1 MERFDENQT
10 LDHMADRG
18 EITPTLAE
26 KLAIM
31 ALTMH
36 RNARSADAAQ
46 WITAIETYFQ
56 QNTDAFRSYPDLFDS
71 EDIARLERAHREAFE
86 RLKPLLIRRGEQGFV
101 RQGHG
106 DLHLENIV
114 LIDGEPIAFDA
125 IEFSPVIASGDV
137 LYDLAFLLMDLI
149 EREQAPTAH
158 IVLSRYI
165 DAYGPLEELDGLAL
179 LPFFMSLRSAIRAK
193 VIAARLDQ
201 NQSKDSFPEI
211 RRSAGGYFDCAL
223 ALIKPSQPLVICIG
237 GLSGVGKS
245 TIAQQL
251 AVTLRPAPGG
261 LVLRSDS
268 LRKGLFGYSNS
279 ERLPMDF
286 YNAAATAQVYTELC
300 ERAVRIAQA
309 NVSAIVDAT
318 FADPDA
324 RTMMEDCTRHACV
337 RLIAIFMTTN
347 TETRIARIK
356 QRGPDVSDANAD
368 LVRKQE
374 KYDVNKVTWI
384 KIDAS
389 GSRDQTLRHVR
400 DVVLETSQARCPRE
414 SGKPKT

>member
-1 MERFDENQT
+1 
-10 LDHMADRG
+10 
-18 EITPTLAE
+18 
-26 KLAIM
+26 
-31 ALTMH
+31 
-36 RNARSADAAQ
+36 
-46 WITAIETYFQ
+46 
-56 QNTDAFRSYPDLFDS
+56 
-71 EDIARLERAHREAFE
+71 
-86 RLKPLLIRRGEQGFV
+86 
-101 RQGHG
+101 
-106 DLHLENIV
+106 
-114 LIDGEPIAFDA
+114 
-125 IEFSPVIASGDV
+125 
-137 LYDLAFLLMDLI
+137 
-149 EREQAPTAH
+149 
-158 IVLSRYI
+158 
-165 DAYGPLEELDGLAL
+165 
-179 LPFFMSLRSAIRAK
+179 
-193 VIAARLDQ
+193 
-201 NQSKDSFPEI
+201 
-211 RRSAGGYFDCAL
+211 
-223 ALIKPSQPLVICIG
+223 
-237 GLSGVGKS
+237 
-245 TIAQQL
+245 
-251 AVTLRPAPGG
+251 
-261 LVLRSDS
+261 
-268 LRKGLFGYSNS
+268 
-279 ERLPMDF
+279 MDF

-400 DVVLETSQARCPRE
+400 DVVLETSQARGPRE